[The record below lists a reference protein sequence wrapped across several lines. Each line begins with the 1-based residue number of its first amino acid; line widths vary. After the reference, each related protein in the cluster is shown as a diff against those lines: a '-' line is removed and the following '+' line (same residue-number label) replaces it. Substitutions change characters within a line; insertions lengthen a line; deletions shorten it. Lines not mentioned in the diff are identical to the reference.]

1 MEKKI
6 IWYSALMASLVPSVL
21 VQSSK
26 TPAKKTPAKKKPPKN
41 SKQKKSPSKSS
52 PVRTS
57 HYEDDHSHWF
67 YVGGVLLVTHH
78 PIHGPSLVVFHN
90 PTRFNPKNRSK
101 PGSWESPQGKYEQH
115 HNHILETCRA
125 ELFEETAGI
134 IDVTTEYLATC
145 RYIDLPNSSVK
156 GRNSFK
162 RFYVLRIDHASLFS
176 PEVMF
181 ETNRKVFQTLSSDKT
196 FSRDNH
202 VECFLEMDKVGFL
215 PLTTIRQ
222 AKWPIVSE
230 KTFEQQCGGKKSDS
244 YATLHGHRGVD
255 KGVGVRGNKKG
266 KKFVPMLLF
275 LLKATLVARGIDALT
290 GEPNKWTGLELACSA
305 FECYNDKEA
314 EEESKVQHEGGS
326 CSAGVVAH
334 DVSVGPCQRALGGRS
349 LSSLGLRS
357 IRVECALSRSDSR
370 EEESKGMTTGV
381 AAIAVGSS
389 ASSSSASSSSA
400 RKRLCQLC
408 NQEKLKPSF
417 SQTQWRKHD
426 SVQSKCKECVAKE
439 RQDREARKTKA
450 RGSATVGS
458 TVATVSEGESK
469 QGAPET
475 DEEAERKKYSS
486 NFYKDVLG
494 NGLLLLGS
502 KVQHQRQML
511 KTTNKIEEVQL
522 QRSMVKAQL
531 ELDAN
536 YAYG

>member
-1 MEKKI
+1 M
-6 IWYSALMASLVPSVL
+6 AMASLVPSVL

-26 TPAKKTPAKKKPPKN
+26 TPAKKKSPKN
-41 SKQKKSPSKSS
+41 SKKSPSKSSPIKTSKQKKSPSNSS

-57 HYEDDHSHWF
+57 HYEDDHKRWF

-101 PGSWESPQGKYEQH
+101 PGGWESPQGKYEQH

-125 ELFEETAGI
+125 ELFEETCGL

-196 FSRDNH
+196 FSHDNH

-215 PLTTIRQ
+215 PLTTVRQ
-222 AKWPIVSE
+222 AKWPIVS
-230 KTFEQQCGGKKSDS
+230 KNTFEQQCGGKKSDS

-255 KGVGVRGNKKG
+255 KGVGVHGNKKG
-266 KKFVPMLLF
+266 KKFVPMFLF
-275 LLKATLVARGIDALT
+275 LLKATLVARGVDPLT

-314 EEESKVQHEGGS
+314 EEESKVQHDGGI

-370 EEESKGMTTGV
+370 EEESKAMTTTGV
-381 AAIAVGSS
+381 AAVAGSS
-389 ASSSSASSSSA
+389 ASDSSASDSSASDSSA

-408 NQEKLKPSF
+408 HQEKLKPSF

-426 SVQSKCKECVAKE
+426 SAAQSKCKECVAKE
-439 RQDREARKTKA
+439 RQDRKARKTKA
-450 RGSATVGS
+450 RGSSATVDS

-469 QGAPET
+469 QGCSR
-475 DEEAERKKYSS
+475 DR
-486 NFYKDVLG
+486 
-494 NGLLLLGS
+494 
-502 KVQHQRQML
+502 
-511 KTTNKIEEVQL
+511 
-522 QRSMVKAQL
+522 
-531 ELDAN
+531 
-536 YAYG
+536 